1 MAAPAFAWGKT
12 AQRIIA
18 WTAVKS
24 LPADQ
29 ASMLSE
35 YQTQLLDGAT
45 APNNIVSRYFERD
58 SIVAT
63 THTIAQDMSL
73 LRTVAQ
79 EGIDPYVAYRF
90 GILAQV
96 IADLNQPF
104 TVVGDSTDKN
114 PAKTAMLRE
123 QYERDTEQALE
134 TLNFGYRPRRPVY
147 DVEAYFTEV
156 RRYIQNSE
164 YFLTQDYQNG
174 AGFSEYGHRSLKL
187 YYDNAVNSV
196 ADVWYTI
203 LGDTRLSPF
212 IPPRSVAIERFRI
225 EGIRYFLQIGQD
237 DRAAQVV
244 ADLNSKGTLST
255 DAERRIADAYYDTG
269 RHARAISGYERV
281 LRRQPNWSDV
291 RTRLSD
297 YYNTLGQAYMKGGML
312 EEAQR
317 AFQRVLTYDPQSQQA
332 RDELDKTINLVAA
345 REQRLAQVRKRM
357 SEASQLEDIAAKAS
371 ESRKYA
377 TAINTLRKADEI
389 YASVPVEFRAEYSM
403 AYRART
409 AIQEKI
415 ARYSSTIIQEAMALD
430 GVAEKSLLGKSMQQ
444 AAKEHAAKVIDMLTS
459 QSHSART
466 QEMQQKVIERQ
477 RASI

>member
-1 MAAPAFAWGKT
+1 MHDFKKEVACVCIVFSVMLSMAAPAFAWGKT

-45 APNNIVSRYFERD
+45 APDNIVSRYFERD

-104 TVVGDSTDKN
+104 TVVADSTDKN

-147 DVEAYFTEV
+147 DVEAYFTEA

-225 EGIRYFLQIGQD
+225 EGVKTTR
-237 DRAAQVV
+237 
-244 ADLNSKGTLST
+244 DLNLTLITQPDFRSGEITT
-255 DAERRIADAYYDTG
+255 DFV
-269 RHARAISGYERV
+269 ERV
-281 LRRQPNWSDV
+281 LNGGRSGQGGVPSD
-291 RTRLSD
+291 
-297 YYNTLGQAYMKGGML
+297 A
-312 EEAQR
+312 
-317 AFQRVLTYDPQSQQA
+317 P
-332 RDELDKTINLVAA
+332 
-345 REQRLAQVRKRM
+345 
-357 SEASQLEDIAAKAS
+357 
-371 ESRKYA
+371 
-377 TAINTLRKADEI
+377 
-389 YASVPVEFRAEYSM
+389 
-403 AYRART
+403 
-409 AIQEKI
+409 
-415 ARYSSTIIQEAMALD
+415 
-430 GVAEKSLLGKSMQQ
+430 
-444 AAKEHAAKVIDMLTS
+444 
-459 QSHSART
+459 
-466 QEMQQKVIERQ
+466 
-477 RASI
+477 